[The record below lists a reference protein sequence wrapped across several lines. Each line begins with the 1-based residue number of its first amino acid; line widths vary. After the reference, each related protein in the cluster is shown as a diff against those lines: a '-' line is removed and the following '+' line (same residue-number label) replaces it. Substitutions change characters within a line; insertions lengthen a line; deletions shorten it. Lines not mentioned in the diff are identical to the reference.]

1 MTANSDHDQEQ
12 RRGGGDDGDDDDDDN
27 YNDASDC
34 SSPNHPHV
42 PAELCDYP

>member
-1 MTANSDHDQEQ
+1 MIANDDRDQEQ
-12 RRGGGDDGDDDDDDN
+12 RRGRGDDGDDDDDN

-34 SSPNHPHV
+34 SSPNHRHV

>member
-1 MTANSDHDQEQ
+1 MIVNADRDQEQ
-12 RRGGGDDGDDDDDDN
+12 RRGRGDDGDDDDDN

-34 SSPNHPHV
+34 SSPNHHHV

>member
-1 MTANSDHDQEQ
+1 MIANSDHDQEQ
-12 RRGGGDDGDDDDDDN
+12 RRGGGDDGDDDDDN